1 MAASAQ
7 NRVIIVGGGLGGL
20 ALAQGFK
27 NANPPIPFH
36 VFERDSSADFRS
48 QGYRIR
54 IFPNGAMALQKL
66 LPDHLWKVFEDSCGE
81 VKPGL
86 NRIDASTSQL
96 LQLAPS
102 SSGGRAGPPPLPEG
116 KSYNADRAVLRNLLL
131 DGLEDNISFEKRFES
146 YRIMSDGNVEVTF
159 FDGTKHTGAIL
170 VGADGTR
177 SSIRRQLMP
186 DFTVL
191 DTEGRA
197 IFGKTFST
205 PEIQSL
211 VSTELLKGMCLVG
224 DSDGSA
230 PTLFSDVMHFSRD
243 LDQKSRTTYKVPDDY
258 IYWVLCFNKDFI
270 SNMEESFQKLDN
282 EQSAEKALEMSKGW
296 HSNIKC
302 LFQNQHRASSSTLE
316 FYTCSS
322 QTFRREWDALIE
334 RPAPAAVTLLG
345 DAAHP
350 MSPIGGVGANSAF
363 QEAADLLTA
372 LGRIYSNAVASD
384 ALRDYARLLVDRG
397 EQTVNRSAGGA
408 GNMFQMKP
416 FSELKAVSI

>member
-1 MAASAQ
+1 MATNAQ
-7 NRVIIVGGGLGGL
+7 NSVIIVGGGLGGL
-20 ALAQGFK
+20 ALAQDLK

-54 IFPNGAMALQKL
+54 IFPNGATALQKL
-66 LPDHLWKVFEDSCGE
+66 LPDHLWRVFEDSCGD

-86 NRIDASTSQL
+86 NRIDALTSQP
-96 LQLAPS
+96 LQLAPP

-146 YRIMSDGNVEVTF
+146 YRIISNGNVEVTF
-159 FDGTKHTGAIL
+159 LDGTKHTGAIL

-211 VSTELLKGMCLVG
+211 VSNELLKGMCLVG
-224 DSDGSA
+224 GSDGSA

-243 LDQKSRTTYKVPDDY
+243 LDQKSRTTYRVPDDY

-282 EQSAEKALEMSKGW
+282 EQSAEKALD
-296 HSNIKC
+296 
-302 LFQNQHRASSSTLE
+302 
-316 FYTCSS
+316 
-322 QTFRREWDALIE
+322 TFRREWDALIE
-334 RPAPAAVTLLG
+334 RPAPATVTLLG

-363 QEAADLLTA
+363 QEAADLLAA
-372 LGRIYSNAVASD
+372 LGRMYSAPGDAVASD

-408 GNMFQMKP
+408 GHMFQMKP